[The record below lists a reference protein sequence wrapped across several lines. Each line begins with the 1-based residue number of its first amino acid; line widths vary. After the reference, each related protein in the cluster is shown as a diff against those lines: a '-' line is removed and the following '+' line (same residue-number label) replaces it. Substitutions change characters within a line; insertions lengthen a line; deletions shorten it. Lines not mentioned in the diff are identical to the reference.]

1 MTNST
6 VQHSNSVSTW
16 NWNIAAAPYPHRDDD
31 RPEQLGPAST
41 WNWG

>member
-16 NWNIAAAPYPHRDDD
+16 NWNIAAAY
-31 RPEQLGPAST
+31 GT
-41 WNWG
+41 WNWN